1 MRWLLGRLSLVLRIN
16 EVLVQSDYQYFARV
30 TAGLEQLA
38 WQDIERRCD
47 ARLIGFGHRRIDFAS
62 AGAPAAL
69 LDLRSVDD
77 IYVYAARL
85 TGLDHTRASLARLTA
100 KIVPMDLLPALEVCA
115 AVRPIGTAPTY
126 RVTAS
131 HLGRRNYSRYDVEGA
146 VATALTGNLPWRFV
160 LNDAEEQEPELD
172 LRVLLEDDW
181 ALVGLRLGAL
191 PLHRRA
197 YKVASRPGSLK
208 PPVAYC
214 LALLAALTPGEV
226 VLDPACGAGTILI
239 EAAALLPSGVVCG
252 GDLDA
257 SALET
262 AQANLQAAGRHAVMI
277 ELGVGCDL
285 SKVDI
290 TINAEQPTILLY
302 QGDATDLRLA
312 DRTVDAVLSNLPW
325 GKQVTPETDLASLY
339 RGLLAMIARVLAPGG
354 RAVLL
359 TDQSEL
365 LLAALAACPALH
377 LASTIQISLYG
388 RHPTIYVLHTG
399 TTGE

>member
-1 MRWLLGRLSLVLRIN
+1 LNL
-16 EVLVQSDYQYFARV
+16 EPQPYFARV

-47 ARLIGFGHRRIDFAS
+47 ARLIGFGHRRIDFAY
-62 AGAPAAL
+62 AGTPAAL

-77 IYVYAARL
+77 IYVHAARL
-85 TGLDHTRASLARLTA
+85 TGLDHTRASLARLA
-100 KIVPMDLLPALEVCA
+100 EKIAPLDLLPALEVCA
-115 AVRPIGTAPTY
+115 AVRPISTAPTY

-131 HLGRRNYSRYDVEGA
+131 HLGRRNYSRYDIEGA

-181 ALVGLRLGAL
+181 ALLGLRLGAL

-197 YKVASRPGSLK
+197 YKIASRPGSLK

-214 LALLAALTPGEV
+214 LGLLAALASGDI

-239 EAAALLPSGVVCG
+239 EAAALAPSGVICG

-257 SALET
+257 AALET
-262 AQANLQAAGRHAVMI
+262 AQANLQAAGMPAVMI
-277 ELGVGCDL
+277 ELSAGFEL
-285 SKVDI
+285 REIDI
-290 TINAEQPTILLY
+290 TNDVSRPTVLLY
-302 QGDATDLRLA
+302 QGDATELRLA
-312 DRTVDAVLSNLPW
+312 NHTVDAVLSNLPW
-325 GKQVTPETDLASLY
+325 GKQVTAETDLASLY
-339 RGLLAMIARVLAPGG
+339 QGILTMIERVLIPGG

-359 TDQSEL
+359 TDQAEL
-365 LLAALAACPALH
+365 LLVALEACPALH
-377 LASTIQISLYG
+377 LVSALQISLYG
-388 RHPTIYVLHTG
+388 RHPTMYVLHTS
-399 TTGE
+399 GE